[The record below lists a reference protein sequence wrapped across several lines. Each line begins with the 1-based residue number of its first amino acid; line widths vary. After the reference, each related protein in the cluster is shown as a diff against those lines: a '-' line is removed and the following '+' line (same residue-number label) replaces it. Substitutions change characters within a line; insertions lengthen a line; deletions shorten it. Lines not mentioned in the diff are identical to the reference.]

1 MLHYSSADLC
11 VSFLLL
17 SKIQIHLY
25 QRMHVYYLKDIIK
38 KVIFNYLC
46 IVVVLKM
53 TDDVSDFF
61 RRFHS

>member
-1 MLHYSSADLC
+1 
-11 VSFLLL
+11 
-17 SKIQIHLY
+17 
-25 QRMHVYYLKDIIK
+25 MHVYYLKDIKK